1 VAATHTQASEHNKKA
16 TNVKLLTRHH
26 PQLQNRLQ
34 NGNATRCMSTCPA
47 LLSHRQLSATN
58 TSVNYNVSVCMCR
71 FYQIQSIKYVANRTN
86 LFPITNKLPFWQ
98 INFNFILQCVH
109 KNFIKNKN
117 TINTLRERQLKHLH
131 LLPQLS
137 IDTEFDILK
146 HNTRH
151 AGSVCSANKPTKF
164 TSCKLCNSILTV

>member
-1 VAATHTQASEHNKKA
+1 
-16 TNVKLLTRHH
+16 
-26 PQLQNRLQ
+26 
-34 NGNATRCMSTCPA
+34 MSTCPA
-47 LLSHRQLSATN
+47 LLSHRQLSETN
-58 TSVNYNVSVCMCR
+58 TSVTGNVNYNVSICMCR
-71 FYQIQSIKYVANRTN
+71 FYQFNQSNT
-86 LFPITNKLPFWQ
+86 WQ
-98 INFNFILQCVH
+98 TGRMYFQSQTSCHFDRLISILYYNVCT
-109 KNFIKNKN
+109 KIFIKNKN

-137 IDTEFDILK
+137 IDTELDILK